1 MGIID
6 KVDNFNLLRRKRV
19 VAERVELMKGRS
31 SSKSKGCM
39 PTSERLKEMYVPAV
53 THIKM
58 K

>member
-6 KVDNFNLLRRKRV
+6 KVDNFNLLRRKRAV
-19 VAERVELMKGRS
+19 VERLELLQERA
-31 SSKSKGCM
+31 SKIKGCM
-39 PTSERLKEMYVPAV
+39 PSSEKLKEMYTPTV